1 LHTLAEILGGIKVD
15 DWIGDI
21 LEKADIIKIIGKY
34 IELKQKGASDS
45 FMGNCPFHHDKT
57 PSFNVSMSKQVYH
70 CFGCKESGNVISFVK
85 KIENCG
91 FYDSIKI
98 ICKEMG
104 MQVPVSKFEKTQKVD
119 YDKRDILF
127 KLLKDAAVHYHHNLK
142 KTSGKHALDYLYSRG
157 FSDDLI
163 LKFGLGVSIG
173 SSAVV
178 KYLMDKGY
186 KEQDMVSAGIIAQ
199 KDDNYYDVF
208 NNRLIVPI
216 INVLSEVV
224 GFGARDLSGRKD
236 VAKYRNSWNTQ
247 IFDKSNCIFG
257 INNLKKLKQ
266 LKGSIPNIILVEG
279 YMDVMALHQFGFE
292 QCVASM
298 GTALTV
304 NQARQ
309 LKNFSNVIFVSFDGD
324 TAGQMAT
331 LRSLDILTKVGLQVR
346 VLSIPQNL
354 DPDEFIKKYGSSE
367 YQQLI
372 NEADTL
378 PGFKIKSLLNGVNLS
393 DTIQRTTFAINAC
406 KVVAGL
412 SENSIEREEYRRL
425 VGNLSGYSLDA
436 LSLQEQNQHQN
447 VLQSVQTELDT
458 STVSLKKNNSIDFL
472 MASILLDKVWVD
484 YQNDIYQFLKDDLH
498 KIIYQFA
505 IERFK
510 NPDKVYYPSILYSKI
525 DQTQFEEL
533 TDLLNFG
540 FLPGDDKTKF
550 DAVLK
555 NLKLEYLLEQK
566 KQFIN
571 QFDTE
576 QNISILKKIKE
587 IDDEIRQTKA
597 ETQ

>member
-1 LHTLAEILGGIKVD
+1 MD